1 MKFSREFEIQLRRV
15 FSDTWQAIGHDVL
28 AAAPDTDNE
37 QAIEACIDLAAVEVY
52 GGENAH
58 EVMEE
63 LQRCFKQYGYA
74 KVLKLIA
81 KTVQIN

>member
-52 GGENAH
+52 GGDNAR

-63 LQRCFKQYGYA
+63 LRRCFTRYGYA
-74 KVLKLIA
+74 RSLKLIA